1 VADRKLLYFF
11 RGDECD
17 GKPSFAAPLEA
28 QGWQIDCVPVS
39 DFARA
44 HGVLDVFRWKGRF
57 SDYDLV
63 AANEYFLTWAVCLRA
78 SATRGRP
85 IVVALSFNQ
94 SRRLLL
100 TGLRPLDRLLN
111 RVWRRAAM
119 FLVHSNAEA
128 ELFARLHDLPLER
141 FIFAHWGYD
150 LPSYETPKVELPAQ
164 PYVTMIGR
172 NNRDLKTFAAAVE
185 RAGVRGV
192 AITAGYMVERYP
204 VETSCNIWILAD
216 RPMDEC
222 LAYIAGSFAH
232 LVLVL
237 DADRGAGHIS
247 AVTAMLMAKPQ
258 IFSEVAP
265 LSDYLIDGLNGIA
278 VPVGDAEAVASAIRS
293 LQSDPATAE
302 RLGVRGREFALK
314 SMSHEAATSSVVETL
329 IAASS

>member
-1 VADRKLLYFF
+1 M
-11 RGDECD
+11 
-17 GKPSFAAPLEA
+17 EA

-57 SDYDLV
+57 SDYDVV

-78 SATRGRP
+78 SARRSQP
-85 IVVALSFNQ
+85 NVVALSFNQ

-100 TGLRPLDRLLN
+100 TGFRPLDRLLN

-128 ELFARLHDLPLER
+128 ELFARLHDIPSER
-141 FIFAHWGYD
+141 FTFAHWGYD
-150 LPSYETPKVELPAQ
+150 LPTYERPKVQLPEE

-172 NNRDLKTFAAAVE
+172 NNRDLKTFATAVE
-185 RAGVRGV
+185 RAGVQGV

-204 VETSCNIWILAD
+204 VETSGNVRILAD

-237 DADRGAGHIS
+237 DAHRGAGHIS
-247 AVTAMLMAKPQ
+247 AVTAMLLGKPQ

-278 VPVGDAEAVASAIRS
+278 VPIGDAAAVASAIRS
-293 LQSDPATAE
+293 LQSDPARAE
-302 RLGVRGREFALK
+302 RLGITGREFALK
-314 SMSHEAATSSVVETL
+314 SMSHEAATSGVVQAL
-329 IAASS
+329 IAAAR